1 MKVQDID
8 EMIALLKRDDIDGY
22 RNNAAKVRLG
32 RLSVA
37 YLKHVAKLL
46 GLPREDFEVSF
57 NPAGPA
63 MPGDTW
69 LQSTRFA
76 ISLSPNVNRPADLGV
91 LFRRCERVELEP
103 LAKGKLRYTWSTR
116 YPNRWT
122 SYDTLRDPQAFANK
136 VRTCGEDKADSY
148 GWTTL

>member
-37 YLKHVAKLL
+37 YLKHLAKLL
-46 GLPREDFEVSF
+46 GLSREDFEVHF

-63 MPGDTW
+63 VSGDTW

-76 ISLSPNVNRPADLGV
+76 VMLAPNDHGV
-91 LFRRCERVELEP
+91 LFRRCERLEVEGTR
-103 LAKGKLRYTWSTR
+103 GKPTYHWSTR
-116 YPNRWT
+116 YPNRWA
-122 SYDTLRDPQAFANK
+122 SYDELGDPSTFAAKVKRCEADPRDVWPPPPL
-136 VRTCGEDKADSY
+136 VG
-148 GWTTL
+148 

>member
-1 MKVQDID
+1 MKAQDID
-8 EMIALLKRDDIDGY
+8 ELITLLKRGDIDGY

-46 GLPREDFEVSF
+46 SLAREDFEASF

-76 ISLSPNVNRPADLGV
+76 IMLGPNINRPADLGV
-91 LFRRCERVELEP
+91 LFRRCERVALEP
-103 LAKGKLRYTWSTR
+103 HRGKPRYTWSTR

-122 SYDTLRDPQAFANK
+122 SYDTLRDPREFADK